1 MWGEVEVRSGPVG
14 IRFGHVEFEVSVG
27 SRDFRVFLFIKQSIE
42 NKHVYPGGNSVGGG
56 MERDELGNWY

>member
-27 SRDFRVFLFIKQSIE
+27 SSDFRVFLFIKQSIE
-42 NKHVYPGGNSVGGG
+42 NKHVYQGGNSVGGG